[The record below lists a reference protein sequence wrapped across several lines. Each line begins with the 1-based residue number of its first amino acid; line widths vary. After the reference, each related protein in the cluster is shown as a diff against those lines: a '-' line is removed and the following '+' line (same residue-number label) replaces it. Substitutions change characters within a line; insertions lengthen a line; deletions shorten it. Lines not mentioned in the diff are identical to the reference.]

1 MTSGFDDYWD
11 RKIRGNDI
19 PDEFGGPVKG
29 VTGRDYEQLEFDF
42 ANSTPD
48 FIELSDAAYEA
59 KAEKSKS
66 DLWTLRNN
74 VSNHIMQARAILDV
88 VMNDIGTGGRDH
100 DNHEYALW
108 GASELL
114 QNALDLL
121 E

>member
-29 VTGRDYEQLEFDF
+29 VTGKDYEQLEFDF
-42 ANSTPD
+42 DEHRVPD
-48 FIELSDAAYEA
+48 FLKTPEGAQVKQNIDS
-59 KAEKSKS
+59 
-66 DLWTLRNN
+66 WTLRNN
-74 VSNHIMQARAILDV
+74 VSNHILQAKAILEL

-100 DNHEYALW
+100 DNHEFSLW

-114 QNALDLL
+114 QNAVDLL

>member
-29 VTGRDYEQLEFDF
+29 VTGKDYEQLEFDF
-42 ANSTPD
+42 NEP
-48 FIELSDAAYEA
+48 EMA
-59 KAEKSKS
+59 KVKNAVDS
-66 DLWTLRNN
+66 WTLRNN
-74 VSNHIMQARAILDV
+74 VCNYVLQAKAILEL

-100 DNHEYALW
+100 DNHEFSLW

-114 QNALDLL
+114 QNAVDLL